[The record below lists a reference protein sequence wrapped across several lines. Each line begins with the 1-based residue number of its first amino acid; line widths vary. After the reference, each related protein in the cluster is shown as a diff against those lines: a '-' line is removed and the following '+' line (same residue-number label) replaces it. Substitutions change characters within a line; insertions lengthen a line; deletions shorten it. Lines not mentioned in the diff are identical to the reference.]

1 MRIVV
6 SLTSW
11 NKRIEQCKQTIDS
24 ILNQT
29 RKPDAIYLNLDYDN
43 FPNGYADIPSWI
55 CEYVAKYY
63 NFHVNFRLHDL
74 KVWQK
79 IMPTIKEYDTSSDYI
94 LVTIDDDVT
103 YPSKYLEEVEDN
115 MQECDWLCTKSN
127 QYTMRSI
134 LCIRT

>member
-11 NKRIEQCKQTIDS
+11 NKRIGQAKHTIDS
-24 ILNQT
+24 MLHQT
-29 RKPDAIYLNLDYDN
+29 RKPDAIYLNLDLDN
-43 FPNGYADIPSWI
+43 FPNSFNSIPDWI
-55 CEYVAKYY
+55 NEYNAKYS

-94 LVTIDDDVT
+94 LVTLDDDVT
-103 YPSKYLEEVEDN
+103 YPSKYLEEVEAN
-115 MQECDWLCTKSN
+115 MQCCDWLCTKSN
-127 QYTMRSI
+127 QHTMRAI
-134 LCIRT
+134 YGIWT